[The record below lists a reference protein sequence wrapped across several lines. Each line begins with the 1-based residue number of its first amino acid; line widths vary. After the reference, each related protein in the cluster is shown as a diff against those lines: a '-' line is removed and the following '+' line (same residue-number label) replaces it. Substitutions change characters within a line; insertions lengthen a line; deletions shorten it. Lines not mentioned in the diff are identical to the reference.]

1 VKVALKDHM
10 KMAITGENMVRK
22 ISSVPN
28 IQGQKRI
35 HKPYKNY
42 TYLPVCVGISLT
54 DLLL

>member
-1 VKVALKDHM
+1 M

-42 TYLPVCVGISLT
+42 TYLPVCVAISLT
-54 DLLL
+54 ALLL